1 MKFAGMVLAAALL
14 IPAALAAQGQDQGQ
28 GRGPGGG
35 RGMMMRSPAAIAIAH
50 KADLSL
56 SDDQVAKLD
65 AIDKDFQAKNAPL
78 MQKFRDAMQAAGGF
92 QNMTDEQRQ
101 AMAPMREQ
109 LQANRQAARDA
120 TEKLLKPEQ
129 VTKLQDIIQ
138 QEMPRFG
145 RPPQGGPPAGNTQSS
160 NN

>member
-1 MKFAGMVLAAALL
+1 MKLAGMVLATALL
-14 IPAALAAQGQDQGQ
+14 IPAALAAQQQPPPGQ
-28 GRGPGGG
+28 GPGGG
-35 RGMMMRSPAAIAIAH
+35 RGMMMRSPAAIAVAH

-92 QNMTDEQRQ
+92 QSMTDEQRQ
-101 AMAPMREQ
+101 ALAPVRQQM
-109 LQANRQAARDA
+109 QANRQSAREE
-120 TEKLLKPEQ
+120 TEKVLKPEQ
-129 VTKLQDIIQ
+129 VSKLQDIIQ
-138 QEMPRFG
+138 QEMPMRG
-145 RPPQGGPPAGNTQSS
+145 RPPQAPPASGTQS